1 MRPIR
6 IGITALCLCLA
17 TLPGAADPLISKTYS
32 YFSIRGSTGAE
43 LEQALTLHGP
53 VLTHTGIRHPG
64 ATKVKLGGSVKYESS
79 PGDCR
84 VIEAVVKLETHL
96 TLPRWTNREAANKDT
111 RLIWDTLAADIKRHE
126 ERHAEIARQHARKLE
141 QALLNLRSAKTCKTM
156 EARVNA
162 TTKSI
167 IEKHAADQARFDR
180 VEAASFERRMLR
192 MLRFK
197 VEKRK
202 NSG

>member
-6 IGITALCLCLA
+6 IGLTALCVCLA

-43 LEQALTLHGP
+43 LEQALTLFGP
-53 VLTHTGIRHPG
+53 LLTHTGTRHPG
-64 ATKVKLGGSVKYESS
+64 ATKIKLGGSVKYESS
-79 PGDCR
+79 PGHCR
-84 VIEAVVKLETHL
+84 VIEAVVKLDTHL

-141 QALLNLRSAKTCKTM
+141 QSLLSLRSAKTCKTM
-156 EARVNA
+156 EERVNA
-162 TTKSI
+162 ATQSV

-192 MLRFK
+192 MLHFK